1 MSLQTKDLIKLL
13 LLSKSQ
19 SLYVYDLELLK
30 SRFSSITVN
39 KPDNVSFLF
48 PVKVFPNLK
57 VLKLVSECFDGFDIS
72 NENELSLV
80 KDYIDDDHVCWSSA
94 PYDIS
99 YPGFSCKRLFVDGL
113 SSQRFNL
120 DSFLGQQSR
129 FGLDLE
135 QGITSSAIHMHL
147 GFQDNTKDSI
157 LKCAEYIEKK
167 CRNSIVTEIN
177 LGGGFDFSSMSEMQ
191 DCVGA
196 VSDILSDYKIYFE
209 PGNWVTQG
217 CGAIIGRILGVVKAH
232 NDFKITTSVSAL
244 GHLRWSQ
251 NIELSLQGL
260 SGVKTKYE
268 RLQLF
273 GPTCSESDIIADL
286 YNGESSLNLGDFIII
301 KGLSSYSYAW
311 RCDFNGI
318 KAPDLVFM

>member
-1 MSLQTKDLIKLL
+1 MGLNAKDLIRLL

-19 SLYVYDLELLK
+19 SLYIYDLELLK
-30 SRFSSITVN
+30 SRFASITMD

-48 PVKVFPNLK
+48 PVKAFPHCKL
-57 VLKLVSECFDGFDIS
+57 LELVSEYFDGFDVS
-72 NENELSLV
+72 NENEFNLV
-80 KDYIDDDHVCWSSA
+80 KDCINDDHVCWSSA
-94 PYDIS
+94 PYDTS
-99 YPGFSCKRLFVDGL
+99 YPGFSYNKLFVDGV

-147 GFQDNTKDSI
+147 GFQNNTKDSI

-191 DCVGA
+191 DCVLD

-217 CGAIIGRILGVVKAH
+217 CGAIIGRILGVLKAG
-232 NDFKITTSVSAL
+232 NDFKVTTSVSAL

-251 NIELSLQGL
+251 SIELSLKGL
-260 SGVKTKYE
+260 LGVKTKYE

-286 YNGESSLNLGDFIII
+286 YDGESSLNLGDFIII

-318 KAPDLVFM
+318 KAPDLVFI